1 MILLVM
7 YDNECLRIASHR
19 SLRARLEDLGSGAAQ
34 LLESMLHFDPSK
46 R

>member
-1 MILLVM
+1 MYLVSFLSLLSVP
-7 YDNECLRIASHR
+7 C
-19 SLRARLEDLGSGAAQ
+19 SLRTRLANLGSGSLQ